1 MGSAGRVVWWKITP
15 SPPEGFADSRQPVP
29 EAHCRAA
36 AADQPGSASA
46 VVGRAQPCLR
56 MGRAP
61 GRDRGRAGSFSA
73 VVHKVEAAL
82 WLWERQFLFLGNTYW
97 RTLGVKDLL
106 SKGSVKNKKRMLK
119 KMVQNVNNQ
128 EYMGIICTFL
138 AMFL

>member
-1 MGSAGRVVWWKITP
+1 M
-15 SPPEGFADSRQPVP
+15 
-29 EAHCRAA
+29 
-36 AADQPGSASA
+36 
-46 VVGRAQPCLR
+46 
-56 MGRAP
+56 
-61 GRDRGRAGSFSA
+61 
-73 VVHKVEAAL
+73 AL